1 MSMTRPFSFLHLTDP
16 HLMPPGQ
23 RLYGLDPAER
33 LRAAVA
39 DILRRHG
46 PDGPAPAAF
55 ALITGD
61 LVHDG
66 WADSYPLLR
75 EILAPLPM
83 PVHLLLGNHDDRALF
98 RAAFPEAPVDAHG
111 FVQSAFATPVG
122 RFLLLD
128 THEPGTAAGALCAR
142 RLAWLAERL
151 TEDREAPVFLA
162 LHHPPARSGIV
173 GMDRIPLREPDA
185 LWAVLAPHRARIRH
199 IFHGHLHRPFAGSW
213 RGIPFSSLRGTSHQV
228 ALDLAERTTV
238 PGSHEPPAY
247 ALVRVSEEEVVVH
260 THDFLDATAGFD
272 L

>member
-1 MSMTRPFSFLHLTDP
+1 MTDDAPFTFLHLTDT
-16 HLMPPGQ
+16 HLVGPGQ

-46 PDGPAPAAF
+46 PGGAAPAAF
-55 ALITGD
+55 ALLTGD
-61 LVHDG
+61 LVHH
-66 WADSYPLLR
+66 ADAASYVLLR

-83 PVHLLLGNHDDRALF
+83 PVHMLLGNHDDRALF
-98 RAAFPEAPVDAHG
+98 RAAFPEAPVDAAG
-111 FVQSAFATPVG
+111 FVQGAFATLAG

-128 THEPGTAAGALCAR
+128 THEPGTAAGGLCAR
-142 RLAWLAERL
+142 RLGWLAERL
-151 TEDREAPVFLA
+151 AEAPATPVFLA
-162 LHHPPARSGIV
+162 LHHPPVRSGIV
-173 GMDRIPLREPDA
+173 GMDRIPLRDADA
-185 LWAVLAPHRARIRH
+185 LWRVLAPHRARIRH
-199 IFHGHLHRPFAGSW
+199 VFHGHLHRPFGGSW
-213 RGIPFSSLRGTSHQV
+213 HGIPFSSLRGTGHQV

-247 ALVRVSEEEVVVH
+247 ALVRVTESEVVVH